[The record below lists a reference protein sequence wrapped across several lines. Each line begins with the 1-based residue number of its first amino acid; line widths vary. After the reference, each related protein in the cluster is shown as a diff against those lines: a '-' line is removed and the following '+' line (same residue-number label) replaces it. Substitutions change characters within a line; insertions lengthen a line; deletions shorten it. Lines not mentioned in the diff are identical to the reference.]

1 MPFSWLE
8 YLDQARFLE
17 TLHREG
23 LNNPGFSEEAAFRS
37 VVSRA
42 YYAVFCHSRN
52 YARDNQNFIPTEK
65 SDDHWK
71 LRRHFRGKD
80 LTSIASNLA
89 ELHQWRKNC
98 DYDDVVINLDQLLL
112 NALDNAQEVIDR
124 LT

>member
-1 MPFSWLE
+1 MSFNWLE

-23 LNNPGFSEEAAFRS
+23 LNNPGFSEEAALRS
-37 VVSRA
+37 AVSRA

-65 SDDHWK
+65 SEDHRK
-71 LRRHFRGKD
+71 LRRHFQKKG
-80 LTSIASNLA
+80 LINIASNLND
-89 ELHQWRKNC
+89 LRKWRNYC
-98 DYDDVVINLDQLLL
+98 DYDDEGPNLRLLL
-112 NALDNAQEVIDR
+112 AGALQNAQEVIDG